1 MKLVFTRSSVLFSFN
16 CLAATLLALLIGFW
30 LDLPR
35 PYWAVLTIYIVSQ
48 PLTGSVRSKALFR
61 VVGTFLGAAF
71 AVLVIPPLVDSPV
84 LLILAMAG
92 WVGGCLTISLLD
104 RTPRAYVVMLA
115 GYTATLVAFPTVD
128 HPDQIF
134 DIAVSRVEEITLGIL
149 CATATHSL
157 IFPHSLGLALRQR
170 LTDWVRQ
177 ADEWAHDV
185 LNRDGPDAMIKDYR
199 HLAAAA
205 TEIRI
210 LSVLLPFD
218 TSHLRQTA
226 GVVRAIHQRL
236 LLLIPILSGVDDRLI
251 ALHEPTG
258 AADPDIATAR
268 SAIGEWIAGGAG
280 LAEAEGLLER
290 IRAWKT
296 AKIGVDWY
304 DMLRESLFLRL
315 ADLVVNLGEAHA
327 LMGCL
332 QTAPAPTP
340 LPPELAHAVEMQA
353 ARPMHRDVG
362 LAIVSGLSAALTIM
376 VTCAVWILTA
386 WPEGTVAAAIAGV
399 FCALFASLDDPAP
412 PIATFGWF
420 SGFAIPI
427 VALYQFAILP
437 SIDGFVMMAVVL
449 APPFFLAGVAMTQP
463 KTALPGLAFALGFSS
478 ALALQETFSVD
489 FASFLNINT
498 AQYVSLFIAIV
509 ITRTMRSLSVQAA
522 AHRLLVRNWKTLASV
537 AREHGRLDQFD
548 FAAIMVDRLGLLT
561 PRLASFGADARATGL
576 GALTDL
582 RIGMNLAHLRQH
594 ESAFD
599 PAQQAATD
607 TVLARIAGY
616 YADRAAGR
624 TSSPDAQVLAALD
637 ACLAVTANA
646 ADRQGVTALVGLRR
660 NLFPAASGFSS
671 TVPSGGS

>member
-1 MKLVFTRSSVLFSFN
+1 MLVFTRSSVLFSLN

-71 AVLVIPPLVDSPV
+71 AVLVVPPLVDAPV
-84 LLILAMAG
+84 LLILAMAA
-92 WVGGCLTISLLD
+92 WVGLCLTISLLD

-149 CATATHSL
+149 CATLTHSL

-185 LNRDGPDAMIKDYR
+185 LRRDGAETMIKDYR

-205 TEIRI
+205 TEIRL

-218 TSHLRQTA
+218 TSHLRQTS
-226 GVVRAIHQRL
+226 GVVRALHQRL
-236 LLLIPILSGVDDRLI
+236 LVLIPILSGVDDRLI
-251 ALHEPTG
+251 ALREQRG
-258 AADPDIATAR
+258 GEDPDVATAR
-268 SAIGEWIAGGAG
+268 SAIGEWIAAGAG

-290 IRAWKT
+290 IRAWK
-296 AKIGVDWY
+296 AARIGADWR

-327 LMGCL
+327 LMECL
-332 QTAPAPTP
+332 QTSPTP
-340 LPPELAHAVEMQA
+340 LPADLAHAVQIQA
-353 ARPMHRDVG
+353 DRPLHRDLG

-376 VTCAVWILTA
+376 VVCAIWILTA

-399 FCALFASLDDPAP
+399 FCALFASLDDPAS

-420 SGFAIPI
+420 SGLAIPI

-437 SIDGFVMMAVVL
+437 SIDGFVMLAVVL
-449 APPFFLAGVAMTQP
+449 IPPFFLAGVAMTQP
-463 KTALPGLAFALGFSS
+463 KTALPGLAFALGFAS

-522 AHRLLVRNWKTLASV
+522 ARRLLVRNWKTLASV
-537 AREHGRLDQFD
+537 ARDHGRLDQFD

-561 PRLASFGADARATGL
+561 PRLAAFGPDERATGL

-599 PAQQAATD
+599 PAQQAAAD
-607 TVLARIAGY
+607 TVLARVGGY

-637 ACLAVTANA
+637 ACLAATANA
-646 ADRQGVTALVGLRR
+646 ADRDGVSALVGLRR
-660 NLFPAASGFSS
+660 NLFPGASGFSS
-671 TVPSGGS
+671 TVASGGS

>member
-1 MKLVFTRSSVLFSFN
+1 MFVFTRSSVVFSLN
-16 CLAATLLALLIGFW
+16 CVAAMLLALLVGFW

-35 PYWAVLTIYIVSQ
+35 PYWAVLTVYIISQ

-61 VVGTFLGAAF
+61 VIGTFLGAAF
-71 AVLVIPPLVDSPV
+71 AVLVVPPLVDAPV
-84 LLILAMAG
+84 LLALAMAA

-149 CATATHSL
+149 CATLTHSL

-177 ADEWAHDV
+177 ADEWAVDV
-185 LNRDGPDAMIKDYR
+185 LRRDGPDTMIKDYR

-205 TEIRI
+205 TEIRV

-218 TSHLRQTA
+218 TSHLRQTS
-226 GVVRAIHQRL
+226 GVVRALHQRL
-236 LLLIPILSGVDDRLI
+236 LVLIPILSGIDDRLV
-251 ALHEPTG
+251 ALSEQVG
-258 AADPDIATAR
+258 VADPDIVTAR
-268 SAIGEWIAGGAG
+268 SAIGEWVAAGAG
-280 LAEAEGLLER
+280 LSAAEILLER
-290 IRAWKT
+290 ISAWRT
-296 AKIGVDWY
+296 AKISADWP
-304 DMLRESLFLRL
+304 DLLRESLFLRL
-315 ADLVVNLGEAHA
+315 HDLVVNLGEAHA

-332 QTAPAPTP
+332 QTSPVP
-340 LPPELAHAVEMQA
+340 LPPALAHAVEIQA
-353 ARPMHRDVG
+353 QRPMHRDLG
-362 LAIVSGLSAALTIM
+362 LAVVSGLSASLTILI
-376 VTCAVWILTA
+376 TCAVWILTA

-412 PIATFGWF
+412 PIVAFGVF
-420 SGFAIPI
+420 SGLAII
-427 VALYQFAILP
+427 VVAFYQFAILP
-437 SIDGFVMMAVVL
+437 SIDGFVMLSVVL

-463 KTALPGLAFALGFSS
+463 KTALPGLAFALGFAS

-509 ITRTMRSLSVQAA
+509 ITRTMRSLSVEAA
-522 AHRLLVRNWKTLASV
+522 ARRLLVRNWKTLASV

-561 PRLASFGADARATGL
+561 PRLAAFGANARATGF
-576 GALTDL
+576 GALSDL

-594 ESAFD
+594 ESSFD
-599 PAQQAATD
+599 PAQQVVMD
-607 TVLARIAGY
+607 TVLARVGGY
-616 YADRAAGR
+616 YSDRAAGR
-624 TSSPDAQVLAALD
+624 TSSPGAEVLTALD
-637 ACLAVTANA
+637 DCLAVTARA
-646 ADRQGVTALVGLRR
+646 ADREGVTALVGLRR
-660 NLFPAASGFSS
+660 NLFPQAPAFSSPVASG
-671 TVPSGGS
+671 GA